1 MKRAEELLG
10 SLIISLLPED
20 RYTVVEVGKAPPTH
34 RRRPRH
40 NLDCD
45 ISITHLGG
53 AMVENNA
60 SNVNEE
66 EEGDQPLQVRVDG
79 EDQQAVGGGG
89 GDAVNEEDVEEEV
102 EWLQVSVNATTDS
115 R

>member
-1 MKRAEELLG
+1 MMKMAEE
-10 SLIISLLPED
+10 IIGGLVVSLLPED

-53 AMVENNA
+53 SMMEHEKATAEENGQ
-60 SNVNEE
+60 E
-66 EEGDQPLQVRVDG
+66 DQPPQVSV
-79 EDQQAVGGGG
+79 EENPVQH
-89 GDAVNEEDVEEEV
+89 EEDVEEEV